1 MAVTDTVHEYKNA
14 PLSLFQPDGEASGEP
29 SYVGAPLLLS
39 MRLLFAERWR
49 KRGIRFD
56 TTLGRQMDFGL
67 IGGQPTLRKNV
78 FSGSW
83 RGLVITTT
91 GARLSTTGHAR
102 WTRAS
107 EPIDLTGLQ
116 QISSARLPHWS
127 WKWRLV
133 VEAAS
138 SGLYPISGSGPAGSG
153 SGYVMLE
160 DLISA
165 EGELINLP
173 DSFSNPEGASTST
186 RNLQL
191 GMTRDDGV
199 TITDEDWG
207 PIYWN

>member
-14 PLSLFQPDGEASGEP
+14 PLSLFQPDGVGDEP

-39 MRLLFAERWR
+39 MRLDFAERWR

-67 IGGQPTLRKNV
+67 EGGQPTLRKNT
-78 FSGSW
+78 GAGAW

-91 GARLSTTGHAR
+91 GARLTT
-102 WTRAS
+102 TRQAFWRRSS
-107 EPIDLTGLQ
+107 EPFDLTSLQ
-116 QISSARLPHWS
+116 QIVSARLPHWA

-133 VEAAS
+133 VEAAT

-153 SGYVMLE
+153 SGYVMLQ
-160 DLISA
+160 DVISK
-165 EGELINLP
+165 EGELVNLP

-191 GMTRDDGV
+191 GMTRDDGA